1 MDSIT
6 NSIAGMRAD
15 AVTYVGTGTANAQP
29 AWLFVDPQGNLAYIA
44 SHGRPYLL
52 RVVAAQPSAGAVS
65 LTQWDAVQI
74 PGPPPPSQIVSVS
87 QLTG

>member
-1 MDSIT
+1 MD
-6 NSIAGMRAD
+6 AD
-15 AVTYVGTGTANAQP
+15 TYVGTGTANAQP
-29 AWLFVDPQGNLAYIA
+29 AWLLMDRGGNLAYIDL
-44 SHGRPYLL
+44 HGRPYLL
-52 RVVAAQPSAGAVS
+52 RVVEAQPSAGAVS